1 MNQRLARH
9 FLKRL
14 NREAMAHAVEE
25 AAEAGILEQVLIESH
40 GRVLS
45 VYHRGVAA
53 RDGMSPGRIASM
65 LSRHRRRLPM
75 ETLHPVL
82 EGTEFEVDFPEDD
95 GDGPVAGGRE
105 AAAQEGGD
113 ASVSRDDGPP
123 GSGHRSFAPELVH
136 AVRSAARP
144 PKASEIATLLLLAEA
159 VPDDAGAHGRILRL
173 LRVRQPIVT
182 ILCEVDGFERTFL
195 DLLKRGL
202 LLPGPVDRCDGY
214 GKINSGVFRF
224 DRVVGARWQIVTFA
238 GHDRDDEDE
247 DRTLSQ
253 AAQGVYPILAVA
265 ERDGL
270 LPKKLVQTAELD
282 IRCGRLT
289 AAIVRRTIETV
300 VGEELP
306 AGSRLGEIEFA
317 RLGLGDLAI
326 SVRPGVSA
334 ETTVENLRRLA
345 LAAKEADGGSESSG
359 DGASNDRKPRSSSS
373 YTILRGS
380 DPGSGV
386 DVVEPTKPSEHVAGR
401 AIPTIETL
409 GGYGAAGEWA
419 LQIRD
424 ELPLW
429 RSGELAWDEM
439 STKVLLSGPPG
450 VGKTFFARALGNTLQ
465 IPLLATSV
473 ARWLEPSWLGDV
485 LRRMRRAFAEAKTRS
500 PCVLFVDEFDGIGR
514 RMDHARDQSDYWN
527 SVVNQALELLDGATR
542 MAGVIVVCATNKP
555 SIIDPALL
563 RSGRLE
569 RRVEIPLPDANARLA
584 ILRHH
589 LGEDV
594 ETVAN
599 VSRATIAEGDLRKVL
614 EDTLQMP
621 SDDRYCGLV
630 RAAVPA
636 RTEAAAP

>member
-1 MNQRLARH
+1 MNERLARH

-14 NREAMAHAVEE
+14 HREAMARAVEE
-25 AAEAGILEQVLIESH
+25 AAECGILRQSLIESH

-45 VYHRGVAA
+45 VYHRGTAVP
-53 RDGMSPGRIASM
+53 DGTSTERIMSM
-65 LSRHRRRLPM
+65 LSRHRRRLSM
-75 ETLHPVL
+75 ETLHPIL
-82 EGTEFEVDFPEDD
+82 EGTELAVDFPEDD
-95 GDGPVAGGRE
+95 EGGSVADGRD
-105 AAAQEGGD
+105 AAAQGGGD
-113 ASVSRDDGPP
+113 ASASQDDGPP
-123 GSGHRSFAPELVH
+123 DSRHRTFAPELVH

-159 VPDDAGAHGRILRL
+159 VPDEAGARDRILRA

-214 GKINSGVFRF
+214 GKIHSGVFRF
-224 DRVVGARWQIVTFA
+224 DRVAGARWQIVTFA
-238 GHDRDDEDE
+238 GHDHDKEDV

-253 AAQGVYPILAVA
+253 AAQGIYPILAVA
-265 ERDGL
+265 ERGEL
-270 LPKKLVQTAELD
+270 LPQKLVQTAELD

-300 VGEELP
+300 VSEDPP
-306 AGSRLGEIEFA
+306 ACSRLGEIEFA

-326 SVRPGVSA
+326 AIRPGVSA
-334 ETTVENLRRLA
+334 ETAVENLRRLA
-345 LAAKEADGGSESSG
+345 FASKEADGGSKGSG

-373 YTILRGS
+373 YTILSGS

-386 DVVEPTKPSEHVAGR
+386 DVIEPTKPSEHVAGR
-401 AIPTIETL
+401 AVPTVETL

-429 RSGELAWDEM
+429 SSGELAWEEM
-439 STKVLLSGPPG
+439 STRILLSGPPG

-465 IPLLATSV
+465 LPLLATSV

-485 LRRMRRAFAEAKTRS
+485 LRRMRRAFAEAKARS

-514 RMDHARDQSDYWN
+514 RVDHAREHSDYWN
-527 SVVNQALELLDGATR
+527 SVVNQGLELLDGATR

-569 RRVEIPLPDANARLA
+569 RRVEIPLPDTEARLA

-589 LGEDV
+589 LGQDFEA
-594 ETVAN
+594 VAN

-614 EDTLQMP
+614 EDALQMP
-621 SDDRYCGLV
+621 SDDRYCALV
-630 RAAVPA
+630 RAAVPV
-636 RTEAAAP
+636 RTEASAP

>member
-1 MNQRLARH
+1 MNERLARH

-14 NREAMAHAVEE
+14 RREAMARAVEE

-45 VYHRGVAA
+45 VYHRGTAV
-53 RDGMSPGRIASM
+53 RDGITPERIASM

-82 EGTEFEVDFPEDD
+82 GGTEFEVDFPEDD
-95 GDGPVAGGRE
+95 EGGPVADGRE
-105 AAAQEGGD
+105 AAREGGD
-113 ASVSRDDGPP
+113 ASASQGDGPP
-123 GSGHRSFAPELVH
+123 AREHCTFEPELVH
-136 AVRSAARP
+136 AVRSATRP
-144 PKASEIATLLLLAEA
+144 PKASEIATMLLLAEA
-159 VPDDAGAHGRILRL
+159 VPDDTGAHDRILRA
-173 LRVRQPIVT
+173 LRVCQPIVT

-224 DRVVGARWQIVTFA
+224 DRVVEARWQIVTFA
-238 GHDRDDEDE
+238 GHDHDDDDE

-253 AAQGVYPILAVA
+253 AAQGIYPILAVA

-306 AGSRLGEIEFA
+306 AGSRLGDIEFT

-334 ETTVENLRRLA
+334 ATAVENLRRLA
-345 LAAKEADGGSESSG
+345 LVAKDADGGSEGSG
-359 DGASNDRKPRSSSS
+359 DGTSHDRKPRSSGS

-380 DPGSGV
+380 DPGSGI
-386 DVVEPTKPSEHVAGR
+386 DVIEPTKPPEHVAGR
-401 AIPTIETL
+401 TVPTVEAL
-409 GGYGAAGEWA
+409 AGYGEASVWA

-429 RSGELAWDEM
+429 RSGELAWEEM
-439 STKVLLSGPPG
+439 STRILLSGPPG
-450 VGKTFFARALGNTLQ
+450 IGKTLFARALGNTLQ

-527 SVVNQALELLDGATR
+527 SVVNQGLELLDGVTR
-542 MAGVIVVCATNKP
+542 MPGVIVVCATNKP

-569 RRVEIPLPDANARLA
+569 RRVEIPLPDTEARLA

-594 ETVAN
+594 ETAAN
-599 VSRATIAEGDLRKVL
+599 VSRATIVEGDLRKVL
-614 EDTLQMP
+614 EDALQMP
-621 SDDRYCGLV
+621 SDDRYCALV
-630 RAAVPA
+630 RAALPV